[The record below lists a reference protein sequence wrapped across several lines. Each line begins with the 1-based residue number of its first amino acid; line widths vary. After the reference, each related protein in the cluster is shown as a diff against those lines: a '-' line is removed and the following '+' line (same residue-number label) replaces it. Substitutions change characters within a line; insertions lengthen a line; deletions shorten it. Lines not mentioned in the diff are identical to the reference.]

1 MENVPVD
8 VSLEVF
14 GAPETR
20 FCPAK
25 VYEFVLDD
33 KTNSQ
38 KLQIN
43 A

>member
-1 MENVPVD
+1 VAVEK
-8 VSLEVF
+8 SLKQF
-14 GAPETR
+14 GGPEER

-25 VYEFVLDD
+25 VYEFVQQEDG
-33 KTNSQ
+33 SE